1 MKKIAIAMIFFILV
15 AFGCVATQPSVTSPP
30 APYTSWDKGIKSLV
44 YNGLTYKLE
53 GGRVGKGVIQGE
65 RYRLNENTYIDV
77 IYFDK
82 VVWTYVIMNDF
93 TAYKAKKCDPINFS
107 LVDTDCDGI
116 PDKRILA
123 CTSIGPWPDC

>member
-1 MKKIAIAMIFFILV
+1 M
-15 AFGCVATQPSVTSPP
+15 
-30 APYTSWDKGIKSLV
+30 V

-116 PDKRILA
+116 PDILRL
-123 CTSIGPWPDC
+123 TSAHVPCMHTTHLLSVSTAEVISYSYSSLHLQR